1 MCGIILLPYLET
13 LVIIDR
19 IVLSTVVWVVVI
31 VSDTFQYDA
40 I

>member
-19 IVLSTVVWVVVI
+19 IVLNTVVWVVVV
-31 VSDTFQYDA
+31 VSDTFQCDA